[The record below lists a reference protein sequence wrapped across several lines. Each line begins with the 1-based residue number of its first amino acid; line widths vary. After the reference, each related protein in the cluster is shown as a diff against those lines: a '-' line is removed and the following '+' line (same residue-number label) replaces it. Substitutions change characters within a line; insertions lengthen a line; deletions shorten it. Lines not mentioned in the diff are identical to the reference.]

1 MKNIFL
7 ILLLPFL
14 SVGQSL
20 TENFVKQTIYKIPI
34 ATSYE
39 AYSTP
44 SINKTE
50 TVIYYD
56 GLGRPIQQVAH
67 AQSNT
72 GKDIVT
78 HIEYDTFGRMQKEFL
93 PFIATVTAS
102 LNIKNNEV
110 ASFYGSNNASLTGN
124 PNFEVTQFPY
134 SQKQF
139 EASPLNRVL
148 KQAAPGDAW
157 NMGSGKEIKFDY
169 QTNTANDVKLYR
181 VTNTWNATLEVY
193 DIALSQTGNFVEN
206 QLYKTITFDENSP
219 GGTSKIG
226 RTEEYKDKEGKII
239 LKRTFADIFING
251 VVVESA
257 AKHETYYVYDS
268 FGNLTYVIPPLVTSA
283 TSQLDGLCYQ
293 YKYDYLNR
301 LVEKKLPGKQWE
313 YIVYD
318 KLDRVVATGPAYN
331 PYGGSDTSKGWLLTK
346 YDVFNRPVY
355 TAWYNAA
362 VANSANRKTLQD
374 TYNNATVFSESK
386 TTSATTINGIATKY
400 TNQVSPSAFVVLTVN
415 YYDNYDYPNAPTIP
429 AQVEG
434 QNTQSTNL
442 KGMPTGSWVRVLD
455 AAGSTSNEL
464 SYTVYDTRYR
474 PIRSYTK
481 NYLGGYSQVDTKL
494 DWPGKTLYT
503 VTSHKRTASGQLF
516 TVKERFTYTAQ
527 DRLLKHTHE
536 IVGALPEQLL
546 TLNTYDE
553 LGQLIAKNVGGT
565 DVTGTQAIQKVN
577 YKYNIR
583 GWLTA
588 INDVN
593 NLMPSATE
601 RDLFAFK
608 INYNQKENGTAGLFN
623 GNISETLW
631 RTSADNTKRKYA
643 YNYDN
648 INRLLEANYSKPE
661 VQNTL
666 DNYLEKL
673 SYDKAGNILTLE
685 RNGNL
690 DPSGG
695 TPVNQIDNL
704 EYSYHPENKNQ
715 LLKVND
721 LNPSPQGFNQ
731 ANDVASGD
739 VDGNNAD
746 HTDDFTYDLNG
757 NMKSDTNKGIEDITY
772 NHLNLPIKINF
783 GAKGNIYYLYNAIG
797 GKVKKVVEDNVAH
810 ITTTTDYLSGFQY
823 LNTEL
828 QFFPHAEGYVHYTK
842 PLAAQGGENTA
853 LGSFNY
859 VFNYTD
865 HLGNVRLSYAR
876 DPLVRNRIKILE
888 ENHYYAFGLKHKN
901 YNVEHLDFDQF
912 PETGVEIVPAPAVA
926 NASYNYKYNGKEL
939 QEELG
944 LNFYDYGA
952 RNYDP
957 SLGRWM
963 NIDPL
968 AEKSRRWSPYT
979 YCYNNPIVFVDPDG
993 MFANPGDF
1001 YSQQGEKVGSDGKKD
1016 GKIYVLT
1023 DKNEVNAAK
1032 NATKKGLL
1040 FSKSD
1045 VKSEIELPSS
1055 HIRQEMGEAVDK
1067 SNNPSEVAGDETGGM
1082 HEEGGY
1088 YGTNANG
1095 DEIVIDAQPG
1105 DAFEPGDA
1113 GAGVN
1118 VLKPGEQYEGQEGWR
1133 AKDNIVGTFHV
1144 HPKGDGKTRFV
1155 QEPSGADVR
1164 NSKSRFDSGMKG
1176 NHFVLGAGNNTV
1188 SIYKN
1193 GKVTATFPLDSFINL
1208 K

>member
-1 MKNIFL
+1 MVYNYTLVCQGYHPNRTVYKSI
-7 ILLLPFL
+7 
-14 SVGQSL
+14 
-20 TENFVKQTIYKIPI
+20 VK
-34 ATSYE
+34 
-39 AYSTP
+39 
-44 SINKTE
+44 
-50 TVIYYD
+50 
-56 GLGRPIQQVAH
+56 
-67 AQSNT
+67 
-72 GKDIVT
+72 
-78 HIEYDTFGRMQKEFL
+78 
-93 PFIATVTAS
+93 
-102 LNIKNNEV
+102 
-110 ASFYGSNNASLTGN
+110 
-124 PNFEVTQFPY
+124 
-134 SQKQF
+134 
-139 EASPLNRVL
+139 
-148 KQAAPGDAW
+148 
-157 NMGSGKEIKFDY
+157 
-169 QTNTANDVKLYR
+169 
-181 VTNTWNATLEVY
+181 
-193 DIALSQTGNFVEN
+193 
-206 QLYKTITFDENSP
+206 DENWT
-219 GGTSKIG
+219 TSSGNNNTI
-226 RTEEYKDKEGKII
+226 EEYKDNFGRVV
-239 LKRTFADIFING
+239 LKRAFNNNI
-251 VVVESA
+251 
-257 AKHETYYVYDS
+257 KHDTYYVYDAI
-268 FGNLTYVIPPLVTSA
+268 GNLIYVLPPTLSDEIVSISSNQVPYVFNKMIGYNEFLLSCNGSNVVGGGGLYINIQNSVFECHFNSSFTTAKIDLTKTFSLELPSLVPNQDLINFYGYTLYIESNTLKFRLNTAQQNCFIALPNNLAFAFSLNPSQFAYTTNYTA
-283 TSQLDGLCYQ
+283 TANQALLQHAAYQ
-293 YKYDYLNR
+293 YKYDARNR

-331 PYGGSDTSKGWLLTK
+331 PYGGSDTNKGWLITK

-362 VANSANRKTLQD
+362 VASSANRKTLQD

-415 YYDNYDYPNAPTIP
+415 YYDSYDFPNAPPIP
-429 AQVEG
+429 SQIEG

-464 SYTVYDTRYR
+464 SYTVYDTKYR

-481 NYLGGYSQVDTKL
+481 NYLGGYTQVDSKL
-494 DWPGKTLYT
+494 DWAGKTLYT
-503 VTSHKRTASGQLF
+503 VSSHKRTASGQLF

-553 LGQLIAKNVGGT
+553 LGQLLAKNVGGT

-601 RDLFAFK
+601 NDLFAFK
-608 INYNQKENGTAGLFN
+608 INYNKKENDTEGLFN

-648 INRLLEANYSKPE
+648 LNRLLEANYSKPE
-661 VQNTL
+661 DPNTL

-695 TPVNQIDNL
+695 APVNQIDNL

-715 LLKVND
+715 LLKVID
-721 LNPSPQGFNQ
+721 LSNSPQGFKDNY
-731 ANDVASGD
+731 ASTENDFS
-739 VDGNNAD
+739 
-746 HTDDFTYDLNG
+746 YDNNG
-757 NMKSDTNKGIEDITY
+757 NMTADINKEIESITY
-772 NHLNLPIKINF
+772 NHLNLPVKINF

-823 LNTEL
+823 LNTTL

-842 PLAAQGGENTA
+842 PLAAQGGENSA

-876 DPLVRNRIKILE
+876 DPLVRNRVKILD
-888 ENHYYAFGLKHKN
+888 ENHFYAFGLKHKN

-912 PETGVEIVPAPAVA
+912 PDTGVELVPMPAVA

-944 LNFYDYGA
+944 LNMYDYGV
-952 RNYDP
+952 RNYMADI
-957 SLGRWM
+957 GRWGNM
-963 NIDPL
+963 DYHSESYLDLSPYNYCKNNPVNYIDFLGLDPIFKNGRYYDNGKEVDFNYVTDWLQKNDGIEATYKFELNKDGNAKLVGTKESGNKGNTFVYQGKTLTANSFMTLMGRDDSNNNVGDFKDIQYLEMGHIYQILGQAAHVFYDLYSNNIEL
-968 AEKSRRWSPYT
+968 AEFRES
-979 YCYNNPIVFVDPDG
+979 
-993 MFANPGDF
+993 
-1001 YSQQGEKVGSDGKKD
+1001 VGGKLDYK
-1016 GKIYVLT
+1016 
-1023 DKNEVNAAK
+1023 
-1032 NATKKGLL
+1032 
-1040 FSKSD
+1040 
-1045 VKSEIELPSS
+1045 
-1055 HIRQEMGEAVDK
+1055 
-1067 SNNPSEVAGDETGGM
+1067 
-1082 HEEGGY
+1082 
-1088 YGTNANG
+1088 
-1095 DEIVIDAQPG
+1095 
-1105 DAFEPGDA
+1105 
-1113 GAGVN
+1113 N
-1118 VLKPGEQYEGQEGWR
+1118 VLYDMFGFNRRSLVSIGGVVYNPNE
-1133 AKDNIVGTFHV
+1133 
-1144 HPKGDGKTRFV
+1144 
-1155 QEPSGADVR
+1155 
-1164 NSKSRFDSGMKG
+1164 
-1176 NHFVLGAGNNTV
+1176 AGNFLWGMVLQYHGSVFSSNWVAEKGT
-1188 SIYKN
+1188 SGRNDERWEQKAISAGTLFGRQLYNSRNNASEDLILKHR
-1193 GKVTATFPLDSFINL
+1193 LSFRE
-1208 K
+1208 